1 MRRVQQLGPYSLLY
15 RIASGGMAEIYRA
28 RVWSLEGDQDVAI
41 KRLLPVYNSDDE
53 FIVMLTDE
61 ARITRLFDHPNI
73 ARVFEFGLYDN
84 QYFLVMEFIDGQD
97 LRALLKRL
105 NDRGMTLSVGDAI
118 YIVAHALLGLHAAH
132 CQKDGDG
139 RPLDV
144 IHRDFTPSNI
154 LLGYD
159 GAVKLVD
166 FGIAKDRLSR
176 SRTQAGF
183 IKGKIK
189 YMSPEQ
195 TRSSTLDGRSDV
207 FAAGVVL
214 YRCITGQLPFDEKD
228 DDRLIDAVRE
238 RAPTPPSYLCDEIDG
253 AFDTLLYRALAKDR
267 DDRFD
272 SAADFSDAL
281 LAWSARAG
289 VLVDAS
295 SISKLLCEVFSAERE
310 DAARLQAGVI
320 FDADPTPTSER
331 QSYTRLVGV
340 DDPYP
345 RTLTGFEAVTES
357 RHISGK
363 KRGGNTEPGGTDSEL

>member
-1 MRRVQQLGPYSLLY
+1 
-15 RIASGGMAEIYRA
+15 MAEIYRA
-28 RVWSLEGDQDVAI
+28 RVWSLDGDQDVAI

-61 ARITRLFDHPNI
+61 ARITRLFNHPNI

-84 QYFLVMEFIDGQD
+84 QYFLVMEFIEGQD
-97 LRALLKRL
+97 LRALLRRL
-105 NDRGMTLSVGDAI
+105 NERGVTLSVGDAI
-118 YIVAHALLGLHAAH
+118 YIVTNALLGLHAAH
-132 CQKDGDG
+132 CQKDEDG
-139 RPLDV
+139 HPLDV

-195 TRSSTLDGRSDV
+195 TRSSSLDGRSDV
-207 FAAGVVL
+207 FAAGIVL

-228 DDRLIDAVRE
+228 DDLLIDAVRE
-238 RAPTPPSYLCDEIDG
+238 RAPTPPSYLCDAIDG
-253 AFDTLLYRALAKDR
+253 SFDTLLYRALAKDR

-272 SAADFSDAL
+272 SAASFCEAL
-281 LAWSARAG
+281 LDWASKANIS
-289 VLVDAS
+289 VDAANVAQ
-295 SISKLLCEVFSAERE
+295 LLCDVFSAERE

-340 DDPYP
+340 NDPYP

-357 RHISGK
+357 RQLSAETQRNSSHTKGSK
-363 KRGGNTEPGGTDSEL
+363 SDS

>member
-1 MRRVQQLGPYSLLY
+1 
-15 RIASGGMAEIYRA
+15 
-28 RVWSLEGDQDVAI
+28 
-41 KRLLPVYNSDDE
+41 
-53 FIVMLTDE
+53 MLTDE
-61 ARITRLFDHPNI
+61 ARITRLFNHPNI

-97 LRALLKRL
+97 LRALLRRL
-105 NDRGMTLSVGDAI
+105 NEQGLTLSVGEAI
-118 YIVAHALLGLHAAH
+118 YIVTNALMGLHAAH
-132 CQKDGDG
+132 RQKDEDG

-159 GAVKLVD
+159 GAIKLID

-195 TRSSTLDGRSDV
+195 TRSSLLDARSDV

-214 YRCITGQLPFDEKD
+214 YRCITGTLPFAEKD
-228 DDRLIDAVRE
+228 DDLLIEAVRE
-238 RAPTPPSYLCDEIDG
+238 RAPTPPSCLCDDIDG
-253 AFDTLLYRALAKDR
+253 HFDTLLYRALAKDR

-272 SAADFSDAL
+272 SAESFCNAL
-281 LAWSARAG
+281 VDWSERAG
-289 VLVDAS
+289 VSVESEHVSRLMS
-295 SISKLLCEVFSAERE
+295 SLFAEERA

-320 FDADPTPTSER
+320 FDPDPTPTSER

-357 RHISGK
+357 RHLSGESHRDSAHSPK
-363 KRGGNTEPGGTDSEL
+363 NETDD